1 MGTGKSQ
8 DKAFRRSGV
17 RRFKYPSVFYVS
29 RFTFYALRFT
39 LFGFLIS
46 VSFGNAAYSQ
56 DITVSADVIPKIIS
70 LNETATLRVTI
81 SANQQLGNIAPPKLS
96 PLPEFNVSYG
106 GSSSQYNFTG
116 NQISVSVT
124 WTYVLRPKKVGQFTV
139 SPIQISHGN
148 KTYTADPTSVKVLPQ
163 STKPPQSESAQD
175 TFIDA
180 FSSSTHKVEASV
192 DNSRPYVN
200 EQIIYTFRYLYT
212 ARIPSFNS
220 PKYTPPSLRQFWTTE
235 LERKPAQRK
244 VIDGTLYR
252 IEEIRVGLFP
262 ITAGRIAIEPAKLSL
277 PLSTGR
283 GRLQS
288 SNVLITNPVEVNVRP
303 LPKHG
308 KPTDFVGTVGQYRI
322 HAQTDRETIEAGD
335 GFTLRVQV
343 SGTGNIK
350 TVPAP
355 TVPTLPN
362 MAIYDPQITDAIGI
376 VDSKVQGSRTY
387 EYVIIP
393 SQEGDWTIPAID
405 YPYFNPQTES
415 YQVARTVPITID
427 VLPNPNGAVGTTPLG
442 TTQTDIHLL
451 KQNIRYIKP
460 DSLKLS
466 NQHLQPYKRISFWV
480 VQTLPIVAV
489 LSVWFYRQRQ
499 AKRDPKQLREQYAA
513 KNALR
518 IIEDAKER
526 TTDELTAF
534 YGTLAN
540 GLYQYIG
547 DIFDISPGGL
557 NPELVRQ
564 RCEAADFPE
573 STTAQIVDTLIQ
585 CDYVRFAPVAANP
598 TDMENILNR
607 ARASINE
614 IEKERQLKMQSV
626 LCIMKRGD

>member
-1 MGTGKSQ
+1 MGTKEAP
-8 DKAFRRSGV
+8 DKQFKRSSVWRVRRS
-17 RRFKYPSVFYVS
+17 FTLHVS
-29 RFTFYALRFT
+29 RFMFLALRFS
-39 LFGFLIS
+39 LFGLLVS
-46 VSFGNAAYSQ
+46 VLSGNFAYSQ
-56 DITVSADVIPKIIS
+56 DITVSADVTPKIIS
-70 LNETATLRVTI
+70 LNETATLRVTV
-81 SANQQLGNIAPPKLS
+81 SANQQLGNIAPPKLKA
-96 PLPEFNVSYG
+96 LPAFNVSYG
-106 GSSSQYNFTG
+106 GSSSQYNLTG

-124 WTYVLRPKKVGQFTV
+124 WTYVLRPKKVGQFMV
-139 SPIQISHGN
+139 PSIQTSHGN
-148 KTYTADPTSVKVLPQ
+148 KTYTTDPISIKVLPK
-163 STKPPQSESAQD
+163 SEKPPQSESAQD
-175 TFIDA
+175 AFTDA

-235 LERKPAQRK
+235 LERKRAQRQ
-244 VIDGTLYR
+244 VIDGTLYW

-262 ITAGRIAIEPAKLSL
+262 ITAGRVTIEPAKLSL

-283 GRLQS
+283 GRPQS
-288 SNVLITNPVEVNVRP
+288 SNVLITNPVEVDIRP
-303 LPKHG
+303 LPQER
-308 KPTDFVGTVGQYRI
+308 KPTNFAGTVGQYRI
-322 HAQTDRETIEAGD
+322 HAQTDRQTIEAGD

-376 VDSKVQGSRTY
+376 VDSKVRGSRTY

-393 SQEGDWTIPAID
+393 SKEGDWTIPAID
-405 YPYFNPQTES
+405 YPYFDPQTES
-415 YQVARTVPITID
+415 YQVARTVPIAIS
-427 VLPNPNGAVGTTPLG
+427 VLPNPNGVTGTTPSH
-442 TTQTDIHLL
+442 TTQSDIHLL
-451 KQNIRYIKP
+451 KQDIRYIKP

-466 NQHLQPYKRISFWV
+466 NQYFQPYKRVSFWV
-480 VQTLPIVAV
+480 AQTLPITAV
-489 LSVWFYRQRQ
+489 LLVWFYRQRQ

-513 KNALR
+513 KNALQ
-518 IIEDAKER
+518 IIEDAKKH
-526 TTDELTAF
+526 TTDEPTTF

-547 DIFDISPGGL
+547 DIFGISPGGL

-564 RCEAADFPE
+564 RCEAAGFPE
-573 STTAQIVDTLIQ
+573 SATAQIVDTLTR

-598 TDMENILNR
+598 TDIEDVLNR
-607 ARASINE
+607 ASASINE
-614 IEKERQLKMQSV
+614 IEKERQLK
-626 LCIMKRGD
+626 I

>member
-1 MGTGKSQ
+1 MGTGKAQ
-8 DKAFRRSGV
+8 DKAFKHSGV
-17 RRFKYPSVFYVS
+17 RRLKYLSVFYVS
-29 RFTFYALRFT
+29 RFTFHVLRFT
-39 LFGFLIS
+39 LFGLLV
-46 VSFGNAAYSQ
+46 VSLFSNAAYSQ
-56 DITVSADVIPKIIS
+56 DITVLADVTPKIIS

-81 SANQQLGNIAPPKLS
+81 SANQQLGNITPPEFKA
-96 PLPEFNVSYG
+96 LPEFNVSYG
-106 GSSSQYNFTG
+106 GSSSQYNLTG
-116 NQISVSVT
+116 NKISVSVT

-139 SPIQISHGN
+139 SQIQISYGN
-148 KTYTADPTSVKVLPQ
+148 KTYTTDPIPIRVLPQ
-163 STKPPQSESAQD
+163 STKPSQSESTQD
-175 TFIDA
+175 TFTDA

-192 DNSRPYVN
+192 DNPHPYVN

-235 LERKPAQRK
+235 LERKQAQRQ

-262 ITAGRIAIEPAKLSL
+262 ITAGRVTIEPAKLSL

-283 GRLQS
+283 DRNQS
-288 SNVLITNPVEVNVRP
+288 SNVLITNPVEVDVRP
-303 LPKHG
+303 LPKES
-308 KPTDFVGTVGQYRI
+308 KPTNFVGTVGQYRI
-322 HAQTDRETIEAGD
+322 HAQTDRGTIEAGD
-335 GFTLRVQV
+335 GFTLQVQV

-362 MAIYDPQITDAIGI
+362 MAIYDPQITDAIGV
-376 VDSKVQGSRTY
+376 VDSKVRGSRTY

-393 SQEGDWTIPAID
+393 SQEGNWTIPAID
-405 YPYFNPQTES
+405 YSYFDPQTES

-427 VLPNPNGAVGTTPLG
+427 VLPNPNGAVGTTTPG
-442 TTQTDIHLL
+442 TTQSDIHLL
-451 KQNIRYIKP
+451 KQDIRYIKP

-466 NQHLQPYKRISFWV
+466 DQHLQPHKRISFWV
-480 VQTLPIVAV
+480 VQTLPIAA
-489 LSVWFYRQRQ
+489 LLFVWLYRQRQ

-513 KNALR
+513 RNALQ
-518 IIEDAKER
+518 IIEEAKKHPTAEPA
-526 TTDELTAF
+526 AF
-534 YGTLAN
+534 YGTLAS

-547 DIFDISPGGL
+547 DIFDISPSGL

-564 RCEAADFPE
+564 RCETAGFPE
-573 STTAQIVDTLIQ
+573 SAIAQIVDALTG

-598 TDMENILNR
+598 TDMEDALNR

-614 IEKERQLKMQSV
+614 IEKERQLKIQ
-626 LCIMKRGD
+626 

>member
-1 MGTGKSQ
+1 MGIRKAQ
-8 DKAFRRSGV
+8 DKAFKRSGV

-29 RFTFYALRFT
+29 RFTFYALRFA
-39 LFGFLIS
+39 LFGFMIS
-46 VSFGNAAYSQ
+46 VLFGNAAYSQ
-56 DITVSADVIPKIIS
+56 DITVLADVTPKMIS

-81 SANQQLGNIAPPKLS
+81 SANQQLGNIAPPKFKA
-96 PLPEFNVSYG
+96 LPEFNVSYG
-106 GSSSQYNFTG
+106 GSSSQYNLTS

-124 WTYVLRPKKVGQFTV
+124 WTYILRPKKVGQFTV
-139 SPIQISHGN
+139 SQVQIAHGN
-148 KTYTADPTSVKVLPQ
+148 KTYIADPISIKVLPK
-163 STKPPQSESAQD
+163 SEKPSQSESTQD

-212 ARIPSFNS
+212 ARIPSFDS

-235 LERKPAQRK
+235 LERKRGQRK
-244 VIDGTLYR
+244 VIDGTLYS

-262 ITAGRIAIEPAKLSL
+262 ITAGRVTIEPAKLSL

-283 GRLQS
+283 GRSQS
-288 SNVLITNPVEVNVRP
+288 SNVLITNPVEVDIRP
-303 LPKHG
+303 LPQQG
-308 KPTDFVGTVGQYRI
+308 KPTNFVGTVGQYRI
-322 HAQTDRETIEAGD
+322 HAQTDRQTIEAGD

-343 SGTGNIK
+343 SGTGNIR

-355 TVPTLPN
+355 TVPALPN

-376 VDSKVQGSRTY
+376 VNSKVRGSRTY

-393 SQEGDWTIPAID
+393 SKEGDWTIPAID
-405 YPYFNPQTES
+405 YPYFDPQTES
-415 YQVARTVPITID
+415 YQVSHTMPITIN
-427 VLPNPNGAVGTTPLG
+427 VLPNPNGAVGTMPSH
-442 TTQTDIHLL
+442 TTQSDIHLL
-451 KQNIRYIKP
+451 KQDIRYIKP

-466 NQHLQPYKRISFWV
+466 DQHLQPYKRISFWA
-480 VQTLPIVAV
+480 VQTLPIAV
-489 LSVWFYRQRQ
+489 VLLVWFYRQRQ

-513 KNALR
+513 KNALQ
-518 IIEDAKER
+518 IIEDAKKHP
-526 TTDELTAF
+526 TAEPTVF
-534 YGTLAN
+534 YGILAN

-547 DIFDISPGGL
+547 DIFDVSPGGL

-564 RCEAADFPE
+564 RCETAGFPE
-573 STTAQIVDTLIQ
+573 STTAQIVDTLTQ

-598 TDMENILNR
+598 TDIEDMLNR

-614 IEKERQLKMQSV
+614 IEKERQLKIQ
-626 LCIMKRGD
+626 

>member
-1 MGTGKSQ
+1 MGTKRTQ
-8 DKAFRRSGV
+8 AKAFKRPEV
-17 RRFKYPSVFYVS
+17 RMLRYSSVFYVS
-29 RFTFYALRFT
+29 RFAFYVLRFA
-39 LFGFLIS
+39 LFGFAVS
-46 VSFGNAAYSQ
+46 VLFGNAAYSQ
-56 DITVSADVIPKIIS
+56 DITVSVDITPKIIG
-70 LNETATLRVTI
+70 LNETATLRVTV
-81 SANQQLGNIAPPKLS
+81 SANQQLGNIAPPNLKA
-96 PLPEFNVSYG
+96 LPEFNVSYG
-106 GSSSQYNFTG
+106 GSSSQYNLTS

-139 SPIQISHGN
+139 APIQISHGN
-148 KTYTADPTSVKVLPQ
+148 KTYTADPISIKVLPQ
-163 STKPPQSESAQD
+163 STKPSQSESTQD

-235 LERKPAQRK
+235 LERKRAQRQM
-244 VIDGTLYR
+244 IDGTLYW

-262 ITAGRIAIEPAKLSL
+262 ITSGRVTIEPAKLSL
-277 PLSTGR
+277 PLSGR
-283 GRLQS
+283 GRPQS
-288 SNVLITNPVEVNVRP
+288 SNVLITNPVEVDVRP
-303 LPKHG
+303 LPKEG
-308 KPTDFVGTVGQYRI
+308 KPTNFTGTVGQFRI
-322 HAQTDRETIEAGD
+322 HAQTDRGTIEAGD
-335 GFTLRVQV
+335 GLTLRVQV

-355 TVPTLPN
+355 IIPTLPN

-376 VDSKVQGSRTY
+376 VDSRVQGSRTY

-393 SQEGDWTIPAID
+393 SKEGDWTIPAID
-405 YPYFNPQTES
+405 YPYFDPQTER
-415 YQVARTVPITID
+415 YQVSRTAPITIN
-427 VLPNPNGAVGTTPLG
+427 VSPNPNGVVGTTPAH
-442 TTQTDIHLL
+442 TTQSDLHLL
-451 KQNIRYIKP
+451 KQDIRYIKP

-480 VQTLPIVAV
+480 VQTLPIAAV
-489 LSVWFYRQRQ
+489 LSVWFYRQRR

-513 KNALR
+513 KNALQ
-518 IIEDAKER
+518 IIEDAKKHPTAEPV
-526 TTDELTAF
+526 AF
-534 YGTLAN
+534 YGALAN

-547 DIFDISPGGL
+547 DIFDVSPGGL

-564 RCEAADFPE
+564 RCEEAGFLE
-573 STTAQIVDTLIQ
+573 SAIAEIVDTLTQ

-598 TDMENILNR
+598 TDMEDALNR

-614 IEKERQLKMQSV
+614 IEKERQLKMQ
-626 LCIMKRGD
+626 

>member
-8 DKAFRRSGV
+8 NKAFKHSGV
-17 RRFKYPSVFYVS
+17 RRFKYPSMFYVS

-39 LFGFLIS
+39 LFGFAVS
-46 VSFGNAAYSQ
+46 VLFGNAAYSQ
-56 DITVSADVIPKIIS
+56 DITISADVTPKIIS
-70 LNETATLRVTI
+70 LNETATLRVTV
-81 SANQQLGNIAPPKLS
+81 SANQQLGSIAPPKLQA
-96 PLPEFNVSYG
+96 LPEFNVSYG
-106 GSSSQYNFTG
+106 GSSSQYNLTS

-148 KTYTADPTSVKVLPQ
+148 KTYTADPVSIKVLPK
-163 STKPPQSESAQD
+163 STKPSQSKSTQD
-175 TFIDA
+175 TFTDA

-192 DNSRPYVN
+192 DNPRPYVN

-220 PKYTPPSLRQFWTTE
+220 PKYTQPSLRQFWTTE
-235 LERKPAQRK
+235 LERKRAQRQ
-244 VIDGTLYR
+244 VIDGTLYW
-252 IEEIRVGLFP
+252 IEEIQVGLFP
-262 ITAGRIAIEPAKLSL
+262 ITAGRITIEPAKLSL

-283 GRLQS
+283 GRPQA
-288 SNVLITNPVEVNVRP
+288 SNVLITNPVEVDVRP
-303 LPKHG
+303 LPQVG
-308 KPTDFVGTVGQYRI
+308 KPTNFLGTVGQYRI
-322 HAQTDRETIEAGD
+322 HAQTDRRTIEAGD

-362 MAIYDPQITDAIGI
+362 MAIYDPQITDAIGV
-376 VDSKVQGSRTY
+376 VDSKVRGSRTY

-393 SQEGDWTIPAID
+393 SKEGDWTIPAID
-405 YPYFNPQTES
+405 YPYFDPQTES
-415 YQVARTVPITID
+415 YQVARTVPITIN
-427 VLPNPNGAVGTTPLG
+427 VLPSPNGAAGTTPSH
-442 TTQTDIHLL
+442 TTQSDIHLL
-451 KQNIRYIKP
+451 KQDIRYIKP

-466 NQHLQPYKRISFWV
+466 DQHLQPYKRISFWV
-480 VQTLPIVAV
+480 VQTLPIAV
-489 LSVWFYRQRQ
+489 VLFVWGYRQRQ

-513 KNALR
+513 RNALQ
-518 IIEDAKER
+518 IIEDAKGR
-526 TTDELTAF
+526 TTAEPTAF
-534 YGTLAN
+534 YGTLAT

-564 RCEAADFPE
+564 RCEEAGFPE
-573 STTAQIVDTLIQ
+573 SATAQMVDTLTQ

-598 TDMENILNR
+598 TDMEDLLNR

-614 IEKERQLKMQSV
+614 IEKERQLK
-626 LCIMKRGD
+626 I